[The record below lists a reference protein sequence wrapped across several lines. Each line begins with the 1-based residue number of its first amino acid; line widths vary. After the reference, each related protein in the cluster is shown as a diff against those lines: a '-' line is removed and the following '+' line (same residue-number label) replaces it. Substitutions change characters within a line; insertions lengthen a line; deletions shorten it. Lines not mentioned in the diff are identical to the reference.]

1 MKHKVCDKVRVKIM
15 FKSEI
20 QLMLLFVIA
29 ILAIMLLVTSFW
41 DVTNLI
47 GFLICVIIGL
57 LIYFKW

>member
-1 MKHKVCDKVRVKIM
+1 MSV

-20 QLMLLFVIA
+20 QFMLFFVMA